1 MSNSQFEAI
10 KRNQLITLAQYVP
23 VVDRV
28 HGDSHPEFH
37 DVKAEFD
44 KIQQKIQDSGS
55 DKPDLEAEL
64 SRLRQITNHYSVPK
78 DVCETYEAVYEMLAE
93 VDEAYHA

>member
-44 KIQQKIQDSGS
+44 KIQQKIQDSSS

-64 SRLRQITNHYSVPK
+64 SKLREITNHYSVPK